1 MFAVV
6 LGGKVVHVS
15 GNMVNKWR
23 NMQTVL
29 AMPVLYLALGAFF
42 ILIVTTGLQHEHL
55 HGS

>member
-23 NMQTVL
+23 NMQTV
-29 AMPVLYLALGAFF
+29 GAFF